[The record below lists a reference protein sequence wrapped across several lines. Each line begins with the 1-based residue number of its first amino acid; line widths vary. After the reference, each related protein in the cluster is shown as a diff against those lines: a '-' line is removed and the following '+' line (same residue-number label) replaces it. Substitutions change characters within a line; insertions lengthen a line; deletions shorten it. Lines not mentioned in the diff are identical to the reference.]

1 MLLTFNCRG
10 TPMVRFLQPINQIF
24 QFSTASQFSVNF
36 CSSRN
41 FWCSTPSTSF
51 NRCCYSTTDR
61 KEKPHQK
68 NSKSTH
74 KKGKNPDLFSDPNF
88 LIALSV
94 TSVFLA
100 FVSNPSYIGK
110 ITSNAKFVLRF
121 LRKTRNQRTQNMLY
135 GVNLRQMKEIFSLRL
150 VHKRC
155 MEVPP

>member
-1 MLLTFNCRG
+1 MLRTFSCRG
-10 TPMVRFLQPINQIF
+10 APVVHFLQPIYQIF

-68 NSKSTH
+68 NTKLTH

-94 TSVFLA
+94 ASVFLA
-100 FVSNPSYIGK
+100 FVSTPNLHSKYY
-110 ITSNAKFVLRF
+110 SNSKFALRTGF
-121 LRKTRNQRTQNMLY
+121 T
-135 GVNLRQMKEIFSLRL
+135 E
-150 VHKRC
+150 
-155 MEVPP
+155 